1 MSLRPASRPR
11 PDKEKIKVQV
21 LQKVFF
27 DGNTQNSSTSIGMP
41 TIRCSEPYSCA
52 QCGKAVVDVNMD
64 SDSSM
69 LRTLLSEEFSGFK
82 FRESFFLMGAGL
94 ADFST
99 TTQRRR
105 HQGCRPSAAQ
115 HLHQCV
121 RILNTRVDG
130 HMDSHNS
137 RLCET
142 ARPGVC
148 PWVFGAPRGFFSAS
162 VARAPHRW
170 VDSRRLLATPSI

>member
-1 MSLRPASRPR
+1 
-11 PDKEKIKVQV
+11 
-21 LQKVFF
+21 
-27 DGNTQNSSTSIGMP
+27 MP

-94 ADFST
+94 ADFLT

-121 RILNTRVDG
+121 RIQHARRRPHGFSQFEAMRNCSSWRLPMGFWRAAMLLFCFNLACPAPLGRLAAAAGDAIHLAKTPG
-130 HMDSHNS
+130 PCS
-137 RLCET
+137 RLFHT
-142 ARPGVC
+142 
-148 PWVFGAPRGFFSAS
+148 S
-162 VARAPHRW
+162 
-170 VDSRRLLATPSI
+170 